1 MNKVLIIGRFTRKPE
16 LNYTNTNLA
25 VTNFTVAVDKPG
37 KDKGADFIRC
47 TAFDK
52 IAENIC
58 RYMDKGRQI
67 AIEGRINTGSYEK
80 DGQKI
85 NTYEIVVERAEFIG
99 RPEER
104 SQSESYHNYGDYSEA
119 KSYRRF
125 DENEYNTGRY

>member
-1 MNKVLIIGRFTRKPE
+1 MNNVTLIGRFTRKPE
-16 LNYTNTNLA
+16 LNYTNSNMAITNY
-25 VTNFTVAVDKPG
+25 TIAVDRG

-52 IAENIC
+52 QAENLC

-67 AIEGRINTGSYEK
+67 AIKGHIHTSSYEK

-85 NTYEIVVERAEFIG
+85 NTYEIVVEHAEFIG

-104 SQSESYHNYGDYSEA
+104 SQSESYHNYGDYSEPGE
-119 KSYRRF
+119 YRRYSEF
-125 DENEYNTGRY
+125 

>member
-1 MNKVLIIGRFTRKPE
+1 MNKVVIIGRFTRKPE

-85 NTYEIVVERAEFIG
+85 NTYEIVAERAEFIG

-119 KSYRRF
+119 KPYRRF
-125 DENEYNTGRY
+125 EDELPWG

>member
-85 NTYEIVVERAEFIG
+85 NTYEIVAERAEFIG

-119 KSYRRF
+119 KPYRRF
-125 DENEYNTGRY
+125 EDELPWG

>member
-1 MNKVLIIGRFTRKPE
+1 MNKVVIIGRFTKKPE

-25 VTNFTVAVDKPG
+25 VTNFTIAVDKPG

-47 TAFDK
+47 TAFDR

-67 AIEGRINTGSYEK
+67 AIDGRINTGSYEK

-85 NTYEIVVERAEFIG
+85 NTYEVIVEKTEFIG

-104 SQSESYHNYGDYSEA
+104 SQNESYHNYGNYSDA
-119 KSYRRF
+119 KPYRRF
-125 DENEYNTGRY
+125 EEELPWG

>member
-1 MNKVLIIGRFTRKPE
+1 MNKVVIIGRFTRKPE

-25 VTNFTVAVDKPG
+25 VTNFMVAIDKPG

-67 AIEGRINTGSYEK
+67 AIDGRINTGSYEK

-85 NTYEIVVERAEFIG
+85 NTYEIVVEKAEFIG

-125 DENEYNTGRY
+125 EDELPWG